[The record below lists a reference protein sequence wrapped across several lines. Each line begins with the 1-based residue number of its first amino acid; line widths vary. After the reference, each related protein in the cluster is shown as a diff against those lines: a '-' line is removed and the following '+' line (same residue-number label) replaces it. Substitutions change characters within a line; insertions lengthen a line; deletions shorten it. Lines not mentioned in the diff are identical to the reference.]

1 MKKCTRLLY
10 PLLLRVLVLLFFF
23 LLSSNVGEP
32 NCGIFTAVVD
42 MLSMPENL
50 AKVGNYR
57 MNIMQSALLLK
68 HSSRLLFRPIWKKQ
82 GLGLNC
88 WITLTNSFTSVRNK
102 YALLHLLAR
111 SLYLFC
117 ILTVST

>member
-32 NCGIFTAVVD
+32 NCGILTAVVN
-42 MLSMPENL
+42 MLSIPENL

-88 WITLTNSFTSVRNK
+88 WITLTNSSRALEISMPCCIFSPALYIYSV
-102 YALLHLLAR
+102 
-111 SLYLFC
+111 S
-117 ILTVST
+117 